1 MRGGREWGAWEG
13 SVNRLKTNAV
23 ARPLIQR
30 VEHLLT
36 EQGPSS
42 ADSSRA
48 AMAGIDTVLLDQ
60 LPESV
65 AVCDAGAV
73 CLYVNPAMERTF
85 GRLRADLLGHVL
97 WELYPDELGAS
108 FQERFHRVAETGQ
121 AEEFECH
128 FPARERWFVKRLFRG
143 HGRVYVFS
151 REITA
156 EKKQEA
162 TLRGLYDETRR
173 AQRHAAFLAQASAVL
188 TSSLEH
194 DQILE
199 RMAHLAIPTLADGC
213 AVDVPGPD
221 GSVRRVAVAHVRP
234 GMVERTQAFH
244 ARYPIRMDDASGAGK
259 VLRDGVTEFVPEL
272 PPLLEQYLGGDL
284 ERLRAT
290 EELGIRTFI
299 SVPLVSR
306 GKVLG
311 ALTLVNTESGRRYTQ
326 ADVRLAEDLARRA
339 AASLDNGRLYMEA
352 QDAIRARDTFL
363 SVASHE
369 LNTPLTSLT
378 LNVQALR
385 RDLES
390 RTSGAPESL
399 STKVVAVQRQLS
411 RLSSLV
417 RELLDVSRIT
427 AGRLRLEREDL
438 DLAGLAREMVPRF
451 SEDLARAGCELR
463 LDAPGPARGYW
474 DRLRLEQVLQNLLSN
489 AIKYGRGRPI
499 EVRVGADAER
509 AWLVVRDQGMGIPLE
524 GQARLFQRF
533 ERLASERHYG
543 GLGLGLWIVKQIV
556 DALEGRIQVESAPG
570 QGSTFTVELPRQRPG

>member
-1 MRGGREWGAWEG
+1 
-13 SVNRLKTNAV
+13 
-23 ARPLIQR
+23 
-30 VEHLLT
+30 
-36 EQGPSS
+36 
-42 ADSSRA
+42 
-48 AMAGIDTVLLDQ
+48 MAGIDTVLLDQ

-65 AVCDAGAV
+65 AVCSQDAE

-85 GRLRADLLGHVL
+85 GRPRVDLLGRVL
-97 WELYPDELGAS
+97 WELYPDVLDAS
-108 FQERFHRVAETGQ
+108 FQERFRRVVETGE

-128 FPARERWFVKRLFRG
+128 FALRERWFVKRLLRG
-143 HGRVYVFS
+143 HGRIYVFS

-173 AQRHAAFLAQASAVL
+173 AQRHAAFLAQASEVL
-188 TSSLEH
+188 ASSLEQE
-194 DQILE
+194 QILQ
-199 RMAHLAIPTLADGC
+199 RMAHLAVPTLADGC
-213 AVDVPGPD
+213 SVDVAGPE
-221 GSVRRVAVAHVRP
+221 GQVRRVAVAHVRP
-234 GMVERTQAFH
+234 GMVETTEAFH
-244 ARYPIRMDDASGAGK
+244 ARYPIRLDDPAGVGR
-259 VLRDGVTEFVPEL
+259 VLREGVTEFVPEVSAAQ
-272 PPLLEQYLGGDL
+272 LEQHLAGDAA
-284 ERLRAT
+284 RLRAT
-290 EELGIRTFI
+290 RELGVKTYI
-299 SVPLVSR
+299 SVPLISR
-306 GKVLG
+306 GRVLG
-311 ALTLVNTESGRRYTQ
+311 ALTLVNTESARRYTQ

-352 QDAIRARDTFL
+352 QDAVRARDTFL

-385 RDLES
+385 RDLEP
-390 RTSGAPESL
+390 RAPGAAPAPEAL
-399 STKVVAVQRQLS
+399 AVKVQAVQRQLS

-438 DLAGLAREMVPRF
+438 DLAALAREMVPRF

-463 LDAPGPARGYW
+463 LDAPVPVTGHW
-474 DRLRLEQVLQNLLSN
+474 DRLRVEQVLQNLLSN

-499 EVRVGADAER
+499 DVRVGVDGER
-509 AWLVVRDQGMGIPLE
+509 AWLRVRDEGVGIPPE

-556 DALEGRIQVESAPG
+556 DALEGRILVESVPG
-570 QGSTFTVELPRQRPG
+570 QGSTFTVELPRQPAR

>member
-1 MRGGREWGAWEG
+1 M
-13 SVNRLKTNAV
+13 
-23 ARPLIQR
+23 ARSFTDS
-30 VEHLLT
+30 VEHPLNG
-36 EQGPSS
+36 QGLAS
-42 ADSSRA
+42 ADPHGPA
-48 AMAGIDTVLLDQ
+48 LAGIDTVLLDQ

-65 AVCDAGAV
+65 AVCAADGT

-85 GRLRADLLGHVL
+85 GRPRLDVLGRVL
-97 WELYPDELGAS
+97 WELYPEVLDAA
-108 FQERFHRVAETGQ
+108 FQERFRRVVATKE

-128 FPARERWFVKRLFRG
+128 YAARERWFVKRLLPG

-151 REITA
+151 REITP

-173 AQRHAAFLAQASAVL
+173 AQRHAAFLAQATEVL
-188 TSSLEH
+188 SSSLDH
-194 DQILE
+194 DRILE
-199 RMAHLAIPTLADGC
+199 RMAHLAVPTLGDGC
-213 AVDVPGPD
+213 SVDVPGPD
-221 GSVRRVAVAHVRP
+221 GQVRRVAVAHVRP
-234 GMVERTQAFH
+234 EMLERTQAFH
-244 ARYPIRMDDASGAGK
+244 ARYPIRMEDAGGIGK
-259 VLRDGVTEFVPEL
+259 VLRTGVTEFQPDMSPAFLAQAL
-272 PPLLEQYLGGDL
+272 PDEERRLATQALGV
-284 ERLRAT
+284 
-290 EELGIRTFI
+290 RTFI
-299 SVPLVSR
+299 SVPLMSR

-339 AASLDNGRLYMEA
+339 ATSLDNGRLYMEA

-385 RDLES
+385 RDLEPRS
-390 RTSGAPESL
+390 ASAPPPEAL
-399 STKVVAVQRQLS
+399 NTKVLAVQRQLS

-438 DLAGLAREMVPRF
+438 DLAALAREMVPRF
-451 SEDLARAGCELR
+451 SEDAARAGCTLR
-463 LDAPGPARGYW
+463 LDAPGPATGHW

-489 AIKYGRGRPI
+489 AIKYGRGHPI
-499 EVRVGADAER
+499 DVRVGADAER
-509 AWLVVRDQGMGIPLE
+509 AWLSVRDEGVGIAPE

-533 ERLASERHYG
+533 ERLSSERHYG

-556 DALEGRIQVESAPG
+556 DALEGRIRVESASG
-570 QGSTFTVELPRQRPG
+570 QGSTFTVELPRQR

>member
-1 MRGGREWGAWEG
+1 MART
-13 SVNRLKTNAV
+13 LTNS
-23 ARPLIQR
+23 
-30 VEHLLT
+30 VEHPLT
-36 EQGPSS
+36 GQGPAS
-42 ADSSRA
+42 ADSREPDV
-48 AMAGIDTVLLDQ
+48 AGIDTVLLDQ

-65 AVCDAGAV
+65 AVCSADAV
-73 CLYVNPAMERTF
+73 CLYVNPAMERAF
-85 GRLRADLLGHVL
+85 GRSRLDQLGRVL
-97 WELYPDELGAS
+97 WELYPDMLGAT
-108 FQERFHRVAETGQ
+108 FQERFRRVAATGV

-128 FPARERWFVKRLFRG
+128 VAQRERWFVKRLLRG

-173 AQRHAAFLAQASAVL
+173 AQRHAAFLAQASEVL
-188 TSSLEH
+188 ASSLEQE
-194 DQILE
+194 QILQ
-199 RMAHLAIPTLADGC
+199 RMAHLAVPTLADGC
-213 AVDVPGPD
+213 CVDIPGPD
-221 GSVRRVAVAHVRP
+221 GQVRRIAMACVRP
-234 GMVERTQAFH
+234 DQVELTQAFH
-244 ARYPIRMDDASGAGK
+244 ARYPLRMDDAGGIGR
-259 VLRDGVTEFVPEL
+259 VLRVGVTEFVPEL
-272 PPLLEQYLGGDL
+272 QPALLEQALAGDP
-284 ERLRAT
+284 ERLQAT
-290 EELGIRTFI
+290 LALGVKSYI
-299 SVPLVSR
+299 SVPLISR
-306 GKVLG
+306 GRVLG
-311 ALTLVNTESGRRYTQ
+311 ALTLVNTDAVRRYTQ

-352 QDAIRARDTFL
+352 QDAVRARDTFL

-390 RTSGAPESL
+390 RSAATPPEALGA
-399 STKVVAVQRQLS
+399 KVVAVQRQLS

-427 AGRLRLEREDL
+427 AGRLRLEREEL
-438 DLAGLAREMVPRF
+438 DLAALAREMVPRF
-451 SEDLARAGCELR
+451 SEDLSRAGCELR
-463 LDAPGPARGYW
+463 LDAPGPATGSW
-474 DRLRLEQVLQNLLSN
+474 DRLRLEQVFQNLLSN

-499 EVRVGADAER
+499 ELRVGADAER
-509 AWLVVRDQGMGIPLE
+509 AWLVVRDEGVGIPPE

-556 DALEGRIQVESAPG
+556 DALEGRILVESAPG
-570 QGSTFTVELPRQRPG
+570 RGSTFTVELPRQKAR

>member
-1 MRGGREWGAWEG
+1 M
-13 SVNRLKTNAV
+13 
-23 ARPLIQR
+23 ARSLTQR
-30 VEHLLT
+30 VEHPLT
-36 EQGPSS
+36 EQGPAS
-42 ADSSRA
+42 AGASGTDLE
-48 AMAGIDTVLLDQ
+48 GIDTVLLDQ

-65 AVCDAGAV
+65 AVCDAAAV
-73 CLYVNPAMERTF
+73 CLYVNPAMERNF
-85 GRLRADLLGHVL
+85 GRPRAELLGRVV
-97 WELYPDELGAS
+97 WELFPEVMGPS
-108 FQERFHRVAETGQ
+108 FQERFQQVVETGRS
-121 AEEFECH
+121 EEFECH
-128 FPARERWFVKRLFRG
+128 FAARERWFVKRLFRG

-173 AQRHAAFLAQASAVL
+173 AQRHAAFLAQATAVL
-188 TSSLEH
+188 ASSLEH

-199 RMAHLAIPTLADGC
+199 RMAHLAVPTLADGC
-213 AVDVPGPD
+213 AVDVPGLE
-221 GSVRRVAVAHVRP
+221 GQVRRVAVAHVRP
-234 GMVERTQAFH
+234 GMVELTQAFH
-244 ARYPIRMDDASGAGK
+244 ARYPIRMDDAEGIGR
-259 VLRDGVTEFVPEL
+259 VLREGVTEFRPEIPPEL
-272 PPLLEQYLGGDL
+272 VAQALAGDP

-290 EELGIRTFI
+290 RELGVRMYI
-299 SVPLVSR
+299 SVPLISR
-306 GKVLG
+306 GQVLG
-311 ALTLVNTESGRRYTQ
+311 ALTLVNTESVRRYTQ

-339 AASLDNGRLYMEA
+339 ASSLDNGRLYMEA
-352 QDAIRARDTFL
+352 RDAIRARDTFL

-385 RDLES
+385 RDLDS
-390 RTSGAPESL
+390 RAPEAL
-399 STKVVAVQRQLS
+399 SPKVVAVQRQLS

-427 AGRLRLEREDL
+427 AGRLRLEREEL
-438 DLAGLAREMVPRF
+438 DLAALAREMVPRF

-463 LDAPGPARGYW
+463 LDAPGPARGHW
-474 DRLRLEQVLQNLLSN
+474 DRMRLEQVLQNLLSN

-499 EVRVGADAER
+499 EVRVGADADK
-509 AWLVVRDQGMGIPLE
+509 AWLVVRDEGMGIAPE

-556 DALEGRIQVESAPG
+556 DALDGRILVESAPG
-570 QGSTFTVELPRQRPG
+570 RGSTFTVELPRQRPG

>member
-1 MRGGREWGAWEG
+1 MAR
-13 SVNRLKTNAV
+13 SVT
-23 ARPLIQR
+23 QR
-30 VEHLLT
+30 VEHPLN
-36 EQGPSS
+36 EQGLAS
-42 ADSSRA
+42 ADPPGTD
-48 AMAGIDTVLLDQ
+48 MAGIDTVLLDQ

-65 AVCDAGAV
+65 AVCDAAAV
-73 CLYVNPAMERTF
+73 CLYVNPAMERNF
-85 GRLRADLLGHVL
+85 GRPRAELLGRVL
-97 WELYPDELGAS
+97 WELYPDVMGAS
-108 FQERFHRVAETGQ
+108 FQERFFRVAETGQ
-121 AEEFECH
+121 SEEFECH
-128 FPARERWFVKRLFRG
+128 FAPRERWFVKRLFRG

-194 DQILE
+194 DQILQ
-199 RMAHLAIPTLADGC
+199 RMAHLAVPTLADGC
-213 AVDVPGPD
+213 AVDVPAPD
-221 GSVRRVAVAHVRP
+221 GTVRRAAVAHVRP

-244 ARYPIRMDDASGAGK
+244 ARYPLRMDDAEGVGR
-259 VLRDGVTEFVPEL
+259 VLREGVTEFVPEI
-272 PPLLEQYLGGDL
+272 PPEALAQALAGDS
-284 ERLRAT
+284 ERLDAT
-290 EELGIRTFI
+290 RELGVRMYI

-306 GKVLG
+306 GRVLG
-311 ALTLVNTESGRRYTQ
+311 ALTLVNTEPGRRYTQ

-390 RTSGAPESL
+390 RTSAAPEAL

-427 AGRLRLEREDL
+427 AGRLRLEREEL
-438 DLAGLAREMVPRF
+438 DLAALAREVVPRF

-489 AIKYGRGRPI
+489 AIKYGRGHPI

-509 AWLVVRDQGMGIPLE
+509 AWLVVRDEGLGIAPE

-556 DALEGRIQVESAPG
+556 DALEGRILVESAPG
-570 QGSTFTVELPRQRPG
+570 KGSTFTVELPRQRPG

>member
-1 MRGGREWGAWEG
+1 ME
-13 SVNRLKTNAV
+13 SNSV
-23 ARPLIQR
+23 ARNLTDRLEHPLNG
-30 VEHLLT
+30 
-36 EQGPSS
+36 QGLAS
-42 ADSSRA
+42 ADPRGPD
-48 AMAGIDTVLLDQ
+48 MAGIDTVLLDQ

-65 AVCDAGAV
+65 AVCAPDAV

-85 GRLRADLLGHVL
+85 GRPRLDLLGRVV
-97 WELYPDELGAS
+97 WDLYPDMLDAS
-108 FQERFHRVAETGQ
+108 FQERFHRVLETG
-121 AEEFECH
+121 ASEEFELH
-128 FPARERWFVKRLFRG
+128 FAARERWFIQRLFRG
-143 HGRVYVFS
+143 HGCIYVFS

-162 TLRGLYDETRR
+162 TLRGLYDEMRR

-188 TSSLEH
+188 ASSLEQEH
-194 DQILE
+194 ILQ

-213 AVDVPGPD
+213 AVDVPGPN
-221 GSVRRVAVAHVRP
+221 GEVRRVAVAHVRP
-234 GMVERTQAFH
+234 DMVERTQAFH
-244 ARYPIRMDDASGAGK
+244 ARYPIRMDDTSGIGR
-259 VLRDGVTEFVPEL
+259 VLREGVTEFAPDVTPEAL
-272 PPLLEQYLGGDL
+272 AQVLANDP
-284 ERLRAT
+284 ERLQAT
-290 EELGIRTFI
+290 RELGVRTYI
-299 SVPLVSR
+299 SVPLISR

-311 ALTLVNTESGRRYTQ
+311 ALTLVNSEAGRRYTQ

-339 AASLDNGRLYMEA
+339 ASSLDNGRLYMEA

-385 RDLES
+385 RDLEP
-390 RTSGAPESL
+390 RATGGASPEAL
-399 STKVVAVQRQLS
+399 ATKVQAVQRQLS

-438 DLAGLAREMVPRF
+438 DLAALAREVVPRF
-451 SEDLARAGCELR
+451 SEDLAKAGCELR
-463 LDAPGPARGYW
+463 LDAPGPATGHW

-509 AWLVVRDQGMGIPLE
+509 AWLTVRDEGVGIAPE

-556 DALEGRIQVESAPG
+556 DALEGRIRVESAAG
-570 QGSTFTVELPRQRPG
+570 QGSTFTVELPRQPKG